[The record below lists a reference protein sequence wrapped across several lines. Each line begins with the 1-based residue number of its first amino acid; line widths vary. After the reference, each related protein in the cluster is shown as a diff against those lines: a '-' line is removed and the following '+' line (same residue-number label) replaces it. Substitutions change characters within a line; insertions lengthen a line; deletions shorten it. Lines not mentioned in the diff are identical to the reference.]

1 MSAKVIRQMQK
12 MPKRHYVVSGNEL
25 KRECNKYD
33 PLTIDDP
40 NRKPIRTEYETIY
53 TTDGVHIYRSTST
66 TPCKEKNNGPDRYVL
81 LDVTNHKNGRT
92 EPQWYKKIDLLVAT
106 YYGKI
111 PANMKMVYK
120 DAHRKNAIID
130 NVEFV
135 DKNKAAAERKAN
147 KNSRTGLK
155 GICEVKKKTAKGIE
169 VRYRVKYAGKE
180 KNFKTLAEAQA
191 YLQEVTTTEPEESV
205 AESQET
211 ESVTPSVLKISEEE
225 LDDLLDENGQGEQDT
240 EEEEAVYTKLTK
252 NQIITKINEEKLEH
266 MKQSE
271 MNLKEYLLSF
281 GLTPYDPLEK
291 GNRDP
296 KIVKL
301 LELEAK
307 YEAEEKQETI

>member
-1 MSAKVIRQMQK
+1 MQQ

-25 KRECNKYD
+25 KRQCHKYD
-33 PLTIDDP
+33 PLTCHDP
-40 NRKPIRTEYETIY
+40 NAKPIKTVYETVY
-53 TTDGVHIYRSTST
+53 TTDGVHIYDGPYT

-81 LDVTNHKNGRT
+81 LNVNNHKNGRS
-92 EPQWYKKIDLLVAT
+92 ELQWYKKIDLLVAT
-106 YYGKI
+106 FYGKI
-111 PANMKMVYK
+111 PENMKMVYK

-130 NVEFV
+130 NVEFI
-135 DKNKAAAERKAN
+135 DKNIAAAARQAN

-191 YLQEVTTTEPEESV
+191 YLQEITTTQPEESV
-205 AESQET
+205 AESQE
-211 ESVTPSVLKISEEE
+211 SDTPSVLKMSEDE
-225 LDDLLDENGQGEQDT
+225 LDDWLDENCQGEQDT

-252 NQIITKINEEKLEH
+252 NQIITKINQERLED

-271 MNLKEYLLSF
+271 MSLKEYLLSY

-307 YEAEEKQETI
+307 YEAEEKE

>member
-1 MSAKVIRQMQK
+1 MSAKVIRQMQE
-12 MPKRHYVVSGNEL
+12 MPKKYLLVSGNEL
-25 KRECNKYD
+25 KREVNMYD
-33 PLTIDDP
+33 PLTYDDP
-40 NRKPIRTEYETIY
+40 NAKPIKTYYQEIY
-53 TTDGVHIYRSTST
+53 MTDGVHIYRSTST

-81 LDVTNHKNGRT
+81 LNVTNHKNGRS
-92 EPQWYKKIDLLVAT
+92 EDQWYKKIDLLVNT
-106 YYGKI
+106 FYGKI

-135 DKNKAAAERKAN
+135 DKNIAAAARQAN

-155 GICEVKKKTAKGIE
+155 GICEIKKKTAKGIE

-180 KNFKTLAEAQA
+180 KNFKTLSEAQS
-191 YLQEVTTTEPEESV
+191 YLQEITTTQPEESV
-205 AESQET
+205 AESE
-211 ESVTPSVLKISEEE
+211 ESESTPSVLKMTEEE
-225 LDDLLDENGQGEQDT
+225 LDDWLDENGQGVQDT

-252 NQIITKINEEKLEH
+252 NQIITKINQERLED

-271 MNLKEYLLSF
+271 MSLKEYLLTY

-307 YEAEEKQETI
+307 YEAEEKEETI